1 MSLPILPQSAADC
14 SLCRAGADPVAKW
27 VGAARTGRIEIGQS
41 EAAIH
46 HDPAGLAMAAASAD
60 LGIEPVVSRARE
72 ASWRARQADGD
83 RRSGAKAPRRTLEIL
98 LQRHSHRG
106 RDDEGCL
113 SAQITVLPFGRIV
126 IRS

>member
-1 MSLPILPQSAADC
+1 MSLPILPQPAADRR
-14 SLCRAGADPVAKW
+14 LCRAGTDTVAKW
-27 VGAARTGRIEIGQS
+27 IGAARTGRIEIGQP

-72 ASWRARQADGD
+72 AQWRTRQEDGD
-83 RRSGAKAPRRTLEIL
+83 RRPGAQTPRRTLEIL
-98 LQRHSHRG
+98 VQRRSHRG
-106 RDDEGCL
+106 RGDEDRL
-113 SAQITVLPFGRIV
+113 SARITGLPFGRIL